1 MNHHFISAAL
11 FLREL
16 RAREIQ
22 PRPLA
27 RRPAGDSSRSASR
40 TQSVK
45 AFWKSGINGFPPP
58 GPPIYSVF
66 HFALLR
72 PLTATGFRGAPRFT
86 VSLLEKNCMSNSF
99 PKQNLPLRVVL
110 NRVGEATLNQ
120 YGAARRPMDSP
131 EAAYLLWREVV
142 AEDPCHE
149 PEKEHLVTALLN
161 AKLRLI
167 GYHIVSVGSLNEA
180 IAHPREIYRATI
192 LAGAYAHVLMHNHP
206 SGDPTPS
213 DADRRLTRKIQE
225 AGQIVEISL
234 LDHVIV
240 GAPEA
245 GCAPYF
251 SFRGGGAL
259 MNDPHDSILRKV
271 FLGLRGPGRCPG
283 GHAAFHRN
291 SRRRAAPGGH
301 RAGIRP
307 SAARGGIRH
316 RDCPEGGRAMNR
328 DIYEA
333 ITARFIEQLK
343 RGTVPWQK
351 PWFGVQN
358 IVSRKPYRGIN
369 ALLLGSTDYQSPFW
383 ISFKQA
389 LDLGGHVKK
398 GEKST
403 PVIYYKILEKRDEA
417 GKIDAAR
424 GRQAR
429 SHSVRPVGECFQS
442 RPDRRHPGTDDH
454 GEPGHVAAARKGGC
468 HRGKC
473 PALSHPPRGIRRVLL
488 AHG

>member
-45 AFWKSGINGFPPP
+45 AFWKSGINGFRPP

-240 GAPEA
+240 GASEP
-245 GCAPYF
+245 GCTPYF
-251 SFRGGGAL
+251 SFR
-259 MNDPHDSILRKV
+259 
-271 FLGLRGPGRCPG
+271 
-283 GHAAFHRN
+283 
-291 SRRRAAPGGH
+291 
-301 RAGIRP
+301 
-307 SAARGGIRH
+307 
-316 RDCPEGGRAMNR
+316 
-328 DIYEA
+328 
-333 ITARFIEQLK
+333 
-343 RGTVPWQK
+343 
-351 PWFGVQN
+351 
-358 IVSRKPYRGIN
+358 
-369 ALLLGSTDYQSPFW
+369 
-383 ISFKQA
+383 
-389 LDLGGHVKK
+389 
-398 GEKST
+398 
-403 PVIYYKILEKRDEA
+403 EA
-417 GKIDAAR
+417 G
-424 GRQAR
+424 
-429 SHSVRPVGECFQS
+429 
-442 RPDRRHPGTDDH
+442 
-454 GEPGHVAAARKGGC
+454 
-468 HRGKC
+468 
-473 PALSHPPRGIRRVLL
+473 LL
-488 AHG
+488 